1 MGRIGRKIK
10 KFFKKAWGG
19 IKKAGK
25 KVWGGIKKAG
35 KWVKDKIIKPVVG
48 KHGAAIGTAVGT
60 AIGSYAGNPAMGAK
74 IGAGI
79 GGIAQRLAGG
89 GGGQPQTAQA
99 VTQFYSYVNDLTY
112 PARQS
117 IYDGKT
123 KGIKSTTK

>member
-10 KFFKKAWGG
+10 NFFRKVGRG
-19 IKKAGK
+19 IKKAAK

-35 KWVKDKIIKPVVG
+35 KWVHGKILKPVWNKVVKPVVG
-48 KHGAAIGTAVGT
+48 KHGAKIGTAVGT
-60 AIGSYAGNPAMGAK
+60 AIGTYAGNPAMGAK

-89 GGGQPQTAQA
+89 GG
-99 VTQFYSYVNDLTY
+99 TQFYSYVNDLTY